1 MTSIIGRKNF
11 KIEWFQFLLLYH
23 SFKVYSNCVTNS
35 HMCEINPKFSWPI
48 IVEIIVNAIFEIGK
62 IDWSL
67 IQIFLRGR
75 GASLHEL

>member
-1 MTSIIGRKNF
+1 
-11 KIEWFQFLLLYH
+11 
-23 SFKVYSNCVTNS
+23 
-35 HMCEINPKFSWPI
+35 MCEINPKFSWPI